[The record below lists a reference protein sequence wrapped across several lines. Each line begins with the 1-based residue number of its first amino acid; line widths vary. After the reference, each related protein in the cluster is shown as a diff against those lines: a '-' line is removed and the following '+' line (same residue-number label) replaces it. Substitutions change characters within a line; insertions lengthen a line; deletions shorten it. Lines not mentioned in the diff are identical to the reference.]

1 VSDRTPS
8 VADAPH
14 TPARRRFLEGSPRLH
29 YLEWNLAGARTLVLL
44 HGNSANAWWWEPLAA
59 LMPPQ
64 FHLIAIDQRGHGDSE
79 WVRPPA
85 YSPAHYADDLS
96 HFITARGL
104 KRPVVV
110 GHSLGGVSVLAFV
123 QRYPMQ
129 ARAAVAIDSVVTASR
144 SRDRYL
150 RRLRALPAVTY
161 ADLETAKARFRLMP
175 SEGTIAPAIL
185 GRIAEQSFGR
195 TDDGR
200 YTLKFDRECFFGS
213 DGIEVLDAIGAA
225 QVPLMLIRG
234 GLSRI
239 MTAEGA
245 QRALESNRL
254 ARLEVIGG
262 AHHHLLLE
270 RPAALAELLVR
281 FVSEL

>member
-1 VSDRTPS
+1 VSDRTLS
-8 VADAPH
+8 AADAPH
-14 TPARRRFLEGSPRLH
+14 TPATRRFLEGAPRLH
-29 YLEWNLAGARTLVLL
+29 YLEWNPDGPRTLVLL

-96 HFITARGL
+96 RFIAARGL

-144 SRDRYL
+144 SRDRY
-150 RRLRALPAVTY
+150 RAA
-161 ADLETAKARFRLMP
+161 
-175 SEGTIAPAIL
+175 
-185 GRIAEQSFGR
+185 
-195 TDDGR
+195 
-200 YTLKFDRECFFGS
+200 C
-213 DGIEVLDAIGAA
+213 
-225 QVPLMLIRG
+225 
-234 GLSRI
+234 
-239 MTAEGA
+239 
-245 QRALESNRL
+245 ALC
-254 ARLEVIGG
+254 
-262 AHHHLLLE
+262 
-270 RPAALAELLVR
+270 RP
-281 FVSEL
+281 